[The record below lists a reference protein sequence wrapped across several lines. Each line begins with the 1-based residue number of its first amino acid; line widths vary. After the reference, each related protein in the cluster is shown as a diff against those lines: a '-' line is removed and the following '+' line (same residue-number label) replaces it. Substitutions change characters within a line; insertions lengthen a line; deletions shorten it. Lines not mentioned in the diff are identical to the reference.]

1 LIKNPELSYPGPVTA
16 TDLRAETR
24 AYGRSRLRAL
34 ALDAARQVVLDRG
47 WAAVRMGAVAAAV
60 GVSRQSLHAE
70 FGTKDDLGQALVLRE
85 ASAFFAELRERLAAH
100 PRDLAAGVADA
111 AGFILSATRDNPM
124 LQTILTRTPANG
136 GDVALLPL
144 LTTRGEA
151 LFEQAGGILGEWV
164 GAQWPEA
171 DPADVALTVD
181 TVVRLGISYI
191 LTPTK
196 PDAEIAA
203 LLAAVA
209 CRCLRLTDPGPQRT

>member
-1 LIKNPELSYPGPVTA
+1 VTA

-34 ALDAARQVVLDRG
+34 ALDAARQGGLDRG

-124 LQTILTRTPANG
+124 LQTILTRT
-136 GDVALLPL
+136 
-144 LTTRGEA
+144 
-151 LFEQAGGILGEWV
+151 
-164 GAQWPEA
+164 
-171 DPADVALTVD
+171 
-181 TVVRLGISYI
+181 
-191 LTPTK
+191 
-196 PDAEIAA
+196 
-203 LLAAVA
+203 
-209 CRCLRLTDPGPQRT
+209 